1 MRDRRLQAIRLNA
14 GIVAKI
20 IFAIV
25 WKVQG
30 TFEPGIGWLILMLAV
45 SLWVPMGFTIS
56 FVICKLVGV
65 LALGWPAFHPAAGAG
80 PGAARRR
87 GRRPPDPGRRALAG
101 PHRRP

>member
-45 SLWVPMGFTIS
+45 SL
-56 FVICKLVGV
+56 V
-65 LALGWPAFHPAAGAG
+65 LAWVLHKAVDLIISKAPPQ
-80 PGAARRR
+80 PSRRV
-87 GRRPPDPGRRALAG
+87 GG
-101 PHRRP
+101 

>member
-30 TFEPGIGWLILMLAV
+30 TFEPGTGWLILMLAV

-65 LALGWPAFHPAAGAG
+65 LALGWPWIILTIILDGLMIDFYSSIT
-80 PGAARRR
+80 R
-87 GRRPPDPGRRALAG
+87 
-101 PHRRP
+101 